1 MLGFF
6 QLVSDV
12 PGYEEMEFRR
22 PELKDDAGS
31 AEGRNE
37 DGDLNGEGQV
47 IDVGIETRQASQGG
61 TIQPNGYG
69 RVERRGGW
77 VEEAK
82 EDEDEDEDED
92 EMEKLDWRITS
103 VRSRPVPHT

>member
-6 QLVSDV
+6 QLVNDV

-22 PELKDDAGS
+22 PELKEDAGS
-31 AEGRNE
+31 AERMNG

-47 IDVGIETRQASQGG
+47 TDVGIDTRQASQRG
-61 TIQPNGYG
+61 TIQPNGDG
-69 RVERRGGW
+69 NAERRSGW

-82 EDEDEDEDED
+82 EDEDE
-92 EMEKLDWRITS
+92 MEQLD
-103 VRSRPVPHT
+103 